1 MPNMVWYFHLRRAK
15 VKYVKTAPET
25 VPAKAIQFKDIVC
38 EYTLDKEGNP
48 AGYSV
53 SFTVIYQ
60 DTPPYVPGVN
70 QNKDKYTVEV
80 DVEFRANYNN

>member
-1 MPNMVWYFHLRRAK
+1 MYDFPYPILKPDLTSSYRPDCNF
-15 VKYVKTAPET
+15 E
-25 VPAKAIQFKDIVC
+25 I
-38 EYTLDKEGNP
+38 LDKEGNP

-70 QNKDKYTVEV
+70 QDKDKYTVEV